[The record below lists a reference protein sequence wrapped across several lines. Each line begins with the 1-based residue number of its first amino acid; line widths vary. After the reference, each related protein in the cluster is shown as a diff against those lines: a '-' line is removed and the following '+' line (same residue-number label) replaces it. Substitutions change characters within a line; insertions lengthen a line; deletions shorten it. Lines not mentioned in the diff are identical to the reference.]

1 MAKKSGL
8 GDNFSGIFDDV
19 LGEDSGGDGLVI
31 MRVSEIE
38 PNRGQPRKRFDPE
51 KLAALAESIAAHG
64 VIQPLTVRR
73 VSGISGVQLVAGERR
88 WRAAKM
94 AGLREVP
101 VRIMELSDSDAMAI
115 ALIENL
121 QREDLNPIEEAAGY
135 KELMDSCG
143 MSQEEVAKVVGRAS
157 SSVSNA
163 IRLLALPAD
172 VQVLASECTLS
183 RGHCKAL
190 LQLTEPAQIS
200 SLAAKAV
207 AEGMSVR
214 RLEQLASTSASD
226 ASVTGRDVTPPHK
239 SHFYVETEVHLSEYF
254 GRPVKVT
261 QNALTINFK
270 SEEELRE
277 IAGLISLASDA
288 KAKESYA

>member
-8 GDNFSGIFDDV
+8 GDNFSAIFDDV
-19 LGEDSGGDGLVI
+19 RGEESGGDGLVT

-51 KLAALAESIAAHG
+51 KLAVLAESIATHG

-73 VSGISGVQLVAGERR
+73 VAGISGVQLVAGERR

-135 KELMDSCG
+135 KELMDSFG
-143 MSQEEVAKVVGRAS
+143 MSQEEVAKVVGRAR

-163 IRLLALPAD
+163 VRLLALPAD
-172 VQVLASECTLS
+172 VQNMASEGTLS

-190 LQLTEPAQIS
+190 LQLSDPAQIS
-200 SLAAKAV
+200 SLAAKA
-207 AEGMSVR
+207 ALEGMSVR
-214 RLEQLASTSASD
+214 RLEQLASAPVIDGSAVKKES
-226 ASVTGRDVTPPHK
+226 PPHIK
-239 SHFYVETEVHLSEYF
+239 NHFYAETEVHLTEYF
-254 GRPVKVT
+254 GRPVRVT
-261 QNALTINFK
+261 QSGKKYSLTIDFT

-277 IAGLISLASDA
+277 IVGRMS
-288 KAKESYA
+288 